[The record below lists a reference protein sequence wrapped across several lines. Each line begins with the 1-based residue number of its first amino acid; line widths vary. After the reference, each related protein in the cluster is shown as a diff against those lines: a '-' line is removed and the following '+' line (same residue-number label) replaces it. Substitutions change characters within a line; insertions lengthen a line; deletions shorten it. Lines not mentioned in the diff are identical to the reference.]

1 MGGKR
6 EGGGEATRRR
16 SRGKEERRSGSG
28 GHKNG
33 RRWEN
38 APNGPSGNLSQNGVL
53 LFRCFALSL
62 FRCFALSV
70 FRCFAFSLSP
80 HQEKSPSTRALRAE
94 PARLYSTFNTLS
106 FLVRPFSPCAPSTL
120 ARAVAITAGIA
131 IAISRLRSGNT
142 YRISW
147 RALHVLRSRCTREI
161 ALSLVLLLSCSLA
174 LSLVAVGGAQYLPSP
189 PSISSSLLALVLV
202 LVWCTRQQAEAERE
216 ALSGSITRIVAPR
229 HTHASCTTVEVA
241 CNS

>member
-106 FLVRPFSPCAPSTL
+106 FLVPRSSVLALRPLHLGPRRRHHRRHRDRDLEIAIRKHISHLL
-120 ARAVAITAGIA
+120 ARAA
-131 IAISRLRSGNT
+131 
-142 YRISW
+142 
-147 RALHVLRSRCTREI
+147 RA
-161 ALSLVLLLSCSLA
+161 ALSLYA
-174 LSLVAVGGAQYLPSP
+174 
-189 PSISSSLLALVLV
+189 
-202 LVWCTRQQAEAERE
+202 
-216 ALSGSITRIVAPR
+216 
-229 HTHASCTTVEVA
+229 
-241 CNS
+241 